1 MKTSA
6 EIVVWLTSE
15 YNPGQDIRYSDFDAF
30 CEIHGL
36 PWLDKQ
42 NGRIKLAKRV
52 NTMLRRGQTFGEESN
67 VYSSL
72 MVNDK
77 GNSFL
82 LARLPQY
89 AVYDYHR
96 SCTSAASIVDSVHRD
111 MSRLLGRECYE
122 SPVDGRKI
130 MFRGPRPILSRE
142 DQLELERSYDQLDI
156 VSPLITS
163 LLRAANSAIKSYH
176 RLIGPQQQ
184 GENLQLD
191 FDGEQSIEHQEA
203 A

>member
-6 EIVVWLTSE
+6 EIVTWITES
-15 YNPGQDIRYSDFDAF
+15 YKPGQDIRYSDFDQF
-30 CEIHGL
+30 CEIQAL
-36 PWLDKQ
+36 PWLEKQ
-42 NGRIKLAKRV
+42 NHRMKLAKRV
-52 NTMLRRGQTFGEESN
+52 NTQLRRGVNFGEECGI
-67 VYSSL
+67 YSSL

-96 SCTSAASIVDSVHRD
+96 SCTSAAAIVDSVHRD
-111 MSRLLGRECYE
+111 MSRLLGRDGYE
-122 SPVDGRKI
+122 SPVENRTI
-130 MFRGPRPILSRE
+130 MFRGARPILSRE
-142 DQLELERSYDQLDI
+142 DQMELERSYDQLDI

-176 RLIGPQQQ
+176 RLIGPQQKSN
-184 GENLQLD
+184 NLQLD
-191 FDGEQSIEHQEA
+191 FDVNQTIEDQEA